1 MRKKIFYN
9 LFLISAMM
17 LSVRSYGQ
25 PITVVLRANYS
36 SEVSV
41 YHNEPILFTVS
52 LTNEVAQENSR
63 WNNATE
69 RRLNELEQQLKAG
82 NIKQEDYDKEK
93 SRLDA
98 TKRNISS
105 VTVGAAGRP
114 WSSLLKWKMINTANG
129 TEVIPNVRVMKNPS
143 AEEIAILNEQG
154 YYTAF
159 FGIDAEDMQ
168 KTPAGTYRITVEA
181 EGEKSVSV
189 QMVIKNETMPFVFSN
204 SDETLLR
211 SGQYF
216 WHAGDAAKGMQVVNR
231 LLQKTPNSLEGLS
244 LKGDLEVLSDSYPAA
259 LESYNKA
266 LKEYY
271 RQNGNGAEPPEYLLA
286 MIEWVKKQ

>member
-1 MRKKIFYN
+1 M
-9 LFLISAMM
+9 
-17 LSVRSYGQ
+17 
-25 PITVVLRANYS
+25 
-36 SEVSV
+36 
-41 YHNEPILFTVS
+41 
-52 LTNEVAQENSR
+52 NEVAQENSR

-69 RRLNELEQQLKAG
+69 RRLNELEHQLKAG

-98 TKRNISS
+98 AKRNISS

-114 WSSLLKWKMINTANG
+114 WFSLLSWKMINTANG
-129 TEVIPNVRVMKNPS
+129 TEVIPDIRAMKNPA
-143 AEEIAILNEQG
+143 AEEIAILNEKG

-159 FGIDAEDMQ
+159 FGIDAEEMQ
-168 KTPAGTYRITVEA
+168 KIPAGTYRITVEA
-181 EGEKSVSV
+181 EREKSVSV
-189 QMVIKNETMPFVFSN
+189 QMIIKNETMPSAFAN

-211 SGQYF
+211 SGQYQ
-216 WHAGDAAKGMQVVNR
+216 WHAGNASDGMKYADKI
-231 LLQKTPNSLEGLS
+231 LQKNQNSVDGLS
-244 LKGDLEVLSDSYPAA
+244 LKGDLQLLDNAYPAA